1 MADAQT
7 GKPFGAPVAVDQ
19 NKVGKVEEVGGEEQ
33 QEKVTGEPDG
43 NERDLVQPAVP
54 AVWEEPDIRDEA
66 TTQNIAVDIPKSL
79 EDAAMNG
86 YTAEA
91 LEDIPLSADTDQAV
105 ENMVRIESLGGSP
118 EHTSSVTPAL
128 ASATEK
134 DTGFNDAMKDDV
146 HDNDLVHN
154 RGSVDN
160 EGSDETIACAT
171 VKDEMT
177 NVHNPTTGRATC
189 NGPALTR
196 DRQDSLASLSS
207 ETDSCWD
214 SSEGTLRSGTLPEEA
229 EENPLPVQNVQK
241 KDVIVEAVDVGVS
254 PQQAQ
259 FVVLESVTEE
269 DDVTANGPQA
279 GSNNGD
285 ALSAK
290 VRARDNVADDKAAPA
305 APLNGEQV
313 IIDPHV
319 PTAVNPEAAVVAS
332 RTDLTATTKAPT
344 TTTIPVMT
352 QTKTKLQQ
360 QSKRDV
366 KPLVLTLRI
375 AVALPLV
382 VVVMYCTYS
391 FSHLPII
398 NRSSP

>member
-1 MADAQT
+1 M
-7 GKPFGAPVAVDQ
+7 
-19 NKVGKVEEVGGEEQ
+19 EEVGGEEQ

-54 AVWEEPDIRDEA
+54 AVREEPDIRDEA

-79 EDAAMNG
+79 EDAAING
-86 YTAEA
+86 YTAGA

-118 EHTSSVTPAL
+118 EHTSSGTPAL

-134 DTGFNDAMKDDV
+134 DTGFNDAMKDHV
-146 HDNDLVHN
+146 HDNGLVHN

-177 NVHNPTTGRATC
+177 NVHNPTTGRATG

-196 DRQDSLASLSS
+196 DRQDSLASLST

-214 SSEGTLRSGTLPEEA
+214 SSEGTLRSGTLPEET

-269 DDVTANGPQA
+269 DEVTANGPQA

-305 APLNGEQV
+305 APLDGEQV

-319 PTAVNPEAAVVAS
+319 PTSVNRVNPETAIVAT

-382 VVVMYCTYS
+382 VVVMYCTYR
-391 FSHLPII
+391 FAHLPTI
-398 NRSSP
+398 NRSPP